1 MNHQQVPNLSD
12 EALEKALRDGDFEK
26 VYKEIIGLNIEEKI
40 TQSQARKFLEIIRKA
55 KENRGSLKNII
66 IKALVLLE
74 YQSKRGAIKSSIKNQ
89 YKRILEK
96 ALKLSETKDIG
107 ENLYSLIEMLTIRF
121 HEEKKHGEEG

>member
-12 EALEKALRDGDFEK
+12 EALEKALKDGDFEK
-26 VYKEIIGLNIEEKI
+26 VYKEIIGLNIGEKI

-66 IKALVLLE
+66 IKALLFLE

>member
-1 MNHQQVPNLSD
+1 MPKLSD

-66 IKALVLLE
+66 IKALFFLE
-74 YQSKRGAIKSSIKNQ
+74 YQYKRGAIKSPIKDQ
-89 YKRILEK
+89 YEQILK
-96 ALKLSETKDIG
+96 MALKLSETKDI
-107 ENLYSLIEMLTIRF
+107 EKNLYSLIEMLTIRF
-121 HEEKKHGEEG
+121 YQKEG